1 MPSSKSIASPSLHRI
16 LLCVI
21 LLCVGTADAVTLGN
35 ARVNSFLNQPLDV
48 EIDIVGLAPEQNQ
61 DLRLRIANQSHFD
74 RLGIA
79 YEHFLADLTFDVV
92 RDGQQWLVRV
102 RSDRPLTEPFIDFPL
117 QMNWPGGS
125 LIKQYTLLLD
135 PPARV
140 RPART
145 TRPRAQPTAAARS
158 QPAPT
163 PESESTSNPFTYG
176 PVRAGETLWP
186 IAKRFKPS
194 GVTTRQMAMALLRAN
209 PSAFID
215 GNVNRL
221 RAGSILTIPSTAF
234 VQELD
239 AVTANTEFAAQNRR
253 WQASVATSQRPV
265 EAPALA
271 PTVTESRGEAAD
283 DGAEVATDEQGQLR
297 IVTEKEKLDMA
308 SANEQDLKEQ
318 LLLTMEEIESNRI
331 TTGAIET
338 RLARLEG
345 ELNRMQELVDLKDA
359 QIAQLQSELSARE
372 AAEGTPTAP
381 ADQQRSD
388 ALQGMTESAIDA
400 AAPTAATPPAR
411 AVTPL
416 PSIDA
421 PPLVAE
427 QMQASAWYE
436 QYLWVVWALLG
447 LLGLTAITMM
457 LRRPQAAAADVPMAD
472 LPSAKTAPT
481 PIYPRESALT
491 EEDFKQAEADLRS
504 IAEEP
509 VAEAFPDELPEE
521 ELPELEIPKRG
532 DKAGGVKNGITDSL
546 LDEML
551 QEGKQFADSPATP
564 NRAGD
569 FTDEDIA
576 SWVAELGAE
585 ADRSEARSANDDQ
598 VEIDEDIPSILT
610 ELDDQLTRSQPEER
624 PPASGIK
631 LDPLDGD
638 RLDGVSESDAFN
650 MSLDLARAYLEIGDQ
665 EGARDMLKQALS
677 GARDPEHRRQIEEL
691 LQQIG

>member
-1 MPSSKSIASPSLHRI
+1 M
-16 LLCVI
+16 I

-35 ARVNSFLNQPLDV
+35 ARVNSFLSQPLDV

-61 DLRLRIANQSHFD
+61 DLRLRIANQTHFD

-79 YEHFLADLTFDVV
+79 YENFLADLTFNVV
-92 RDGQQWLVRV
+92 RDGQRWLVRV
-102 RSDRPLTEPFIDFPL
+102 RSDRPINEPFVDFPL
-117 QMNWPGGS
+117 QMTWPGGS

-145 TRPRAQPTAAARS
+145 ARPRTPPTAAPS
-158 QPAPT
+158 QATPASEPT
-163 PESESTSNPFTYG
+163 SSPFTYG
-176 PVRAGETLWP
+176 PVRPGETLWP
-186 IAKRFKPS
+186 IARRFKPS

-209 PSAFID
+209 PHAFID

-221 RAGSILTIPSTAF
+221 RTGVILTIPSTAF
-234 VQELD
+234 VEELD
-239 AVTANTEFAAQNRR
+239 PGTADAEFAAQNRR

-265 EAPALA
+265 EAPPRAVA
-271 PTVTESRGEAAD
+271 PAPAPAPAATVSPDEAAD
-283 DGAEVATDEQGQLR
+283 DVAEVATDEQGQLR
-297 IVTEKEKLDMA
+297 IVTEKDKLDMA
-308 SANEQDLKEQ
+308 SASEQDLKEQ

-331 TTGAIET
+331 TTGAIES

-359 QIAQLQSELSARE
+359 QIVQLQSELSARE
-372 AAEGTPTAP
+372 AAEAPSPAP
-381 ADQQRSD
+381 ADRQGPD
-388 ALQGMTESAIDA
+388 ARQAITESAIDA
-400 AAPTAATPPAR
+400 AGPTAATAPAR

-427 QMQASAWYE
+427 QPQASAWYE

-457 LRRPQAAAADVPMAD
+457 LRRPQAAAAEVPMAD
-472 LPSAKTAPT
+472 LPSARTAPT
-481 PIYPRESALT
+481 PVYPREPALT
-491 EEDFKQAEADLRS
+491 EEDFKQAKADLRD

-509 VAEAFPDELPEE
+509 AAEALSEAFPDALPEE
-521 ELPELEIPKRG
+521 ELPELEMPKRG
-532 DKAGGVKNGITDSL
+532 DKAGDIQDGITDSL

-551 QEGKQFADSPATP
+551 QEGKQPTDSPATP
-564 NRAGD
+564 ARAGD

-585 ADRSEARSANDDQ
+585 ADRTEARSANDDQ
-598 VEIDEDIPSILT
+598 LETDEDIPSILT
-610 ELDDQLTRSQPEER
+610 ELDDQLTRSQPEETA
-624 PPASGIK
+624 PASGIK
-631 LDPLDGD
+631 LEP
-638 RLDGVSESDAFN
+638 LDGVSESDAFN

>member
-1 MPSSKSIASPSLHRI
+1 MPSSESIASPALHRV

-21 LLCVGTADAVTLGN
+21 LLCVGTADAVTLGS
-35 ARVNSFLNQPLDV
+35 AQVNSFLNQPLDV

-79 YEHFLADLTFDVV
+79 YENVLTDLTFDVV
-92 RDGQQWLVRV
+92 RDGQRWLVRV
-102 RSDRPLTEPFIDFPL
+102 RSDRPITEPFVDFPL

-145 TRPRAQPTAAARS
+145 TRPRTQPTAATPS

-163 PESESTSNPFTYG
+163 SASTPGQFTYG
-176 PVRAGETLWP
+176 PVRSGETLWP
-186 IAKRFKPS
+186 IAQRFKPS

-215 GNVNRL
+215 GNVNGL
-221 RAGSILTIPSTAF
+221 RAGAILTIPSTAF
-234 VQELD
+234 VEELD
-239 AVTANTEFAAQNRR
+239 AVTADAEFAAQNRR
-253 WQASVATSQRPV
+253 WQPSVARSQRPV
-265 EAPALA
+265 EAPRRAAASA
-271 PTVTESRGEAAD
+271 PAATESQGEAAD
-283 DGAEVATDEQGQLR
+283 DGAEITADQQGQLR

-308 SANEQDLKEQ
+308 SASEQDLKEQ

-331 TTGAIET
+331 TTGAIES

-345 ELNRMQELVDLKDA
+345 ELDRMQELVDLKDA
-359 QIAQLQSELSARE
+359 QIAQLQSELAARE
-372 AAEGTPTAP
+372 AAEAATHAP
-381 ADQQRSD
+381 ADRQRPD
-388 ALQGMTESAIDA
+388 APQGMTQSAIDA
-400 AAPTAATPPAR
+400 AGPTAATPPAR

-416 PSIDA
+416 PNIDIDA

-427 QMQASAWYE
+427 QPQVSAWYE
-436 QYLWVVWALLG
+436 RYLWVVWALLG

-457 LRRPQAAAADVPMAD
+457 LRRPQPAAAEVPMAD
-472 LPSAKTAPT
+472 LPSARPT
-481 PIYPRESALT
+481 PTPVYPPEPAPT
-491 EEDFKQAEADLRS
+491 EEDFKQAEADLRE
-504 IAEEP
+504 IAKEP
-509 VAEAFPDELPEE
+509 VVEAFPDERPEE
-521 ELPELEIPKRG
+521 ELPELEIPKRSE
-532 DKAGGVKNGITDSL
+532 KAGDIQDGITDSL

-551 QEGKQFADSPATP
+551 QEGKQFADSPAP
-564 NRAGD
+564 PARAGD

-585 ADRSEARSANDDQ
+585 TDRSEARSANDDQ
-598 VEIDEDIPSILT
+598 IETHEDIPSILT
-610 ELDDQLTRSQPEER
+610 ELDDQLRRSQPGETSPE
-624 PPASGIK
+624 SGIK
-631 LDPLDGD
+631 LDPLDEAD
-638 RLDGVSESDAFN
+638 ESDAFN

-665 EGARDMLKQALS
+665 EGARDILKQALA